1 MQRFKSSE
9 RAQRFLEP
17 FSTVCNHFRL
27 PRHRLTAAAYRRLMD
42 KQRKTWREVSAVLA
56 AR

>member
-1 MQRFKSSE
+1 MQRFKSPE
-9 RAQRFLEP
+9 QAQRFLEP

-27 PRHRLTAAAYRRLMD
+27 RRHRLTAAAYRQLMD
-42 KQRKTWREVSAVLA
+42 EQRQIWREVTAVPA